1 MNFKLI
7 TLFPFLYHKKWSF
20 TLPSPSFSTPPI
32 HSTRNGH
39 VLHKET
45 KNVTYFLKICGWSKK
60 ILININRLNNI
71 IRFGIENAIK

>member
-1 MNFKLI
+1 MVFHLSI
-7 TLFPFLYHKKWSF
+7 
-20 TLPSPSFSTPPI
+20 SFSFNLFLFLFR
-32 HSTRNGH
+32 SGH
-39 VLHKET
+39 VQPKET